1 MPLLDHV
8 RSKNSAETFPGEIYK
23 QMNHVIFI

>member
-8 RSKNSAETFPGEIYK
+8 RSKNSVETFPGEIYK